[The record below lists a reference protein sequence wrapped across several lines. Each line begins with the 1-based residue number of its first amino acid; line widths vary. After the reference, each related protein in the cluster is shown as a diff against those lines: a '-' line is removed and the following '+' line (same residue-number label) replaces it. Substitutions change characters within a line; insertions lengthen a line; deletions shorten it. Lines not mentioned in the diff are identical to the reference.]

1 MLLHCLDD
9 LRRARA
15 LADHALDALCEHR
28 RRVGVHTAA
37 RRRPRRADRIARL
50 CRRRSEIVNNLI
62 VPVHGQRLALCKG
75 FRHRLVCGIT
85 RADDRSRNQN
95 TVARLELTGHF
106 LRKRSG
112 NTDTFRH

>member
-1 MLLHCLDD
+1 MRELTAKEITENVAEMCKEAAYYLPDDVYEGLKKGRETEESPVGQVVLDQ
-9 LRRARA
+9 
-15 LADHALDALCEHR
+15 
-28 RRVGVHTAA
+28 
-37 RRRPRRADRIARL
+37 I
-50 CRRRSEIVNNLI
+50 
-62 VPVHGQRLALCKG
+62 
-75 FRHRLVCGIT
+75 IT